1 MDWLS
6 EFYTTLCVWCWRK
19 FIRIILT
26 CRNRIRRKIN
36 NLKTEE
42 LRKNIFACLF
52 SVLNTI
58 SSHVTSIL
66 VRYMY
71 TYRIE
76 KNYFLK
82 SIWNCAVWDSRRLK
96 DVALTS
102 LFFTI
107 ADFKQENV
115 YFDSFFWLWNYI
127 HLHNFFS
134 NNKSLLSS
142 TRTSYINV
150 WNNKHWNVSERSNF
164 LLHLDEKQLGLLGGI
179 SHSPICFW
187 YVKSLLFSFCV
198 YILKGDD
205 ALTYQDQILSGWRD
219 GYANAYIPV

>member
-1 MDWLS
+1 
-6 EFYTTLCVWCWRK
+6 
-19 FIRIILT
+19 
-26 CRNRIRRKIN
+26 
-36 NLKTEE
+36 
-42 LRKNIFACLF
+42 
-52 SVLNTI
+52 
-58 SSHVTSIL
+58 
-66 VRYMY
+66 MY

-96 DVALTS
+96 DVALMS

-164 LLHLDEKQLGLLGGI
+164 LLHLE
-179 SHSPICFW
+179 
-187 YVKSLLFSFCV
+187 YVIWETTWLAWRD
-198 YILKGDD
+198 IP
-205 ALTYQDQILSGWRD
+205 LTYMFLICQISFIFILCLHSQGWWR
-219 GYANAYIPV
+219 AYLPRSNSVRLARRLCECLHTSLN

>member
-1 MDWLS
+1 MTNSFPNFHIWKFKRSIISSTKYKPTKNSLWKIKVLGLAFRILYYVMCLMLTQIHSHNFNLS
-6 EFYTTLCVWCWRK
+6 H
-19 FIRIILT
+19 
-26 CRNRIRRKIN
+26 RIRRKIN

-52 SVLNTI
+52 SVHNTI
-58 SSHVTSIL
+58 SSHVTWIL
-66 VRYMY
+66 VHYMY
-71 TYRIE
+71 AYRIE

-96 DVALTS
+96 DVFLMS

-164 LLHLDEKQLGLLGGI
+164 LLLLEHVI
-179 SHSPICFW
+179 W
-187 YVKSLLFSFCV
+187 ETTWL
-198 YILKGDD
+198 
-205 ALTYQDQILSGWRD
+205 A
-219 GYANAYIPV
+219 